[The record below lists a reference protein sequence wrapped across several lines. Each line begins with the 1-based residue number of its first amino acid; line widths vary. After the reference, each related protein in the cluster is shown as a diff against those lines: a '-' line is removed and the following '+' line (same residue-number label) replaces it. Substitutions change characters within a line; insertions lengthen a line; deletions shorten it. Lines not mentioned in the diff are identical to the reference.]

1 MPFFYLVVGYTI
13 MLTIDKVV
21 FDTHDI
27 LDHGEHG
34 EHGEKIST
42 TEKVLRQSI
51 ANIIQGEDLRVS
63 QVKIEDALKK
73 SLSHSLRK
81 SQVFADKMKDAKDGV
96 SDPAI

>member
-21 FDTHDI
+21 FDTHEI
-27 LDHGEHG
+27 LDHGE
-34 EHGEKIST
+34 KTST

-51 ANIIQGEDLRVS
+51 ANIIQGEDVRVS

-73 SLSHSLRK
+73 SLSQSLRK

-96 SDPAI
+96 SDQHDAI